1 MQTVALCGCWEVHSW
16 GVLKIL
22 IKWCHQPSLLTSHA
36 ILSMKFCFSPY
47 GDCVLTRTRHPLCK
61 GTKDHSLYGRAWPGF
76 QTCLILGNCNLH
88 GIYLQQPRGSSW
100 FLSFYCCKI
109 YTTKNSPVVTFG
121 TLTVLGD
128 HHHCPVSEH
137 FPHPKRKSCTHLAV
151 TPHLPPSPCLKQ
163 PLICFLF
170 LRIYLF
176 WIFHI
181 SGIIQYCVW
190 LLSLCIMFSRFTHF
204 IACVSTSFLFMAA

>member
-1 MQTVALCGCWEVHSW
+1 MSSCLWSSALAHMETVCEPEQGIHFARGPRITACMAGHGLDFRLASFWATATCMASICSSPEEAPDSFLFIVVKYILHKIHSSDIW
-16 GVLKIL
+16 Y
-22 IKWCHQPSLLTSHA
+22 T
-36 ILSMKFCFSPY
+36 
-47 GDCVLTRTRHPLCK
+47 
-61 GTKDHSLYGRAWPGF
+61 HS
-76 QTCLILGNCNLH
+76 
-88 GIYLQQPRGSSW
+88 
-100 FLSFYCCKI
+100 
-109 YTTKNSPVVTFG
+109 
-121 TLTVLGD
+121 LGD

-151 TPHLPPSPCLKQ
+151 TPYLPPSPCLKQ

-170 LRIYLF
+170 LWIYLF